1 MLTSHKFRLSA
12 GLPPLGV
19 PAKGGAAR
27 RRRDSGTAAERCPEP
42 EPHWLTKRQQPPTCT
57 PRGLVT
63 LGNTC
68 NLDAAAQFLAHCAPF
83 SAALTADASSLAAS
97 DKDATLSRA
106 VAQLCFALHERGLKS
121 AIRPAD
127 LINERPRS
135 PGFGSRRHWLPLK
148 GLHLHLDALS
158 PADAEAECK
167 VMNECQP
174 PTRRPE
180 FRPLPLGPRAHSR
193 AH

>member
-57 PRGLVT
+57 PRGLVN

-68 NLDAAAQFLAHCAPF
+68 NLDAAAQSLAHCAPF
-83 SAALTADASSLAAS
+83 SAALTADPSSLAGS

-106 VAQLCFALHERGLKS
+106 VAQPCSNLAWS
-121 AIRPAD
+121 PSRPFV
-127 LINERPRS
+127 RPI
-135 PGFGSRRHWLPLK
+135 
-148 GLHLHLDALS
+148 
-158 PADAEAECK
+158 
-167 VMNECQP
+167 
-174 PTRRPE
+174 
-180 FRPLPLGPRAHSR
+180 
-193 AH
+193 